1 MPRPKKSSC
10 MNITVQNVSQP
21 CSPGAQ
27 SCATAQRTARAPIG
41 LVTNPSALTVV
52 NATPAIWH
60 RCMEALAIGAQTF
73 GVHAVEVF
81 RMNWPEFVVRT
92 HPLPPGLL
100 LVLRC
105 SAAPPLSAR
114 SRSRTQQHPGL
125 RATQVGTRLQWPL
138 PPQSAPARPHAAR
151 PSHARPRGRALRL
164 HQHFFGLSVS
174 APARVAWQPTVPPC
188 GQPRAAPPHG
198 PERRPSN

>member
-10 MNITVQNVSQP
+10 INMTVQNVSQP

-100 LVLRC
+100 LLCFDAQQR
-105 SAAPPLSAR
+105 PPC
-114 SRSRTQQHPGL
+114 
-125 RATQVGTRLQWPL
+125 
-138 PPQSAPARPHAAR
+138 PPDL
-151 PSHARPRGRALRL
+151 GRALNSIQGSA
-164 HQHFFGLSVS
+164 QHKWVPAFNGPYPHKALPPVLMQH
-174 APARVAWQPTVPPC
+174 APAMLDH
-188 GQPRAAPPHG
+188 AAELSDFINIFSVYLFLRPHV
-198 PERRPSN
+198 